1 MNIDEALAIIE
12 TVLDDDEQLNDVQE
26 LIFKQCWLGRESYEE
41 IAKQGN
47 YDNEYIKSTAAKLW
61 KQLSEIFG
69 EKVKRNNLKSVLKR
83 YLRRK
88 SVTIHKTKI
97 IGVNVSGKSINEGD
111 IKGAKVFLDSCFGE
125 SHKSF
130 IKENESELS
139 ETIDNSEEKQLSE
152 TLTHLQKTEYF
163 WKKWRFHS
171 LEQVKIAEA
180 LDRAGVLFFPNSK
193 AQLPNFEDQPYK
205 QVDFLICYNSKLGV
219 LEIQYSDTEKQE
231 QRDYFLSKQ
240 GIFLIE
246 YCDPVQCLEDPD
258 QIVQEFII
266 KFI

>member
-1 MNIDEALAIIE
+1 M
-12 TVLDDDEQLNDVQE
+12 
-26 LIFKQCWLGRESYEE
+26 
-41 IAKQGN
+41 
-47 YDNEYIKSTAAKLW
+47 W
-61 KQLSEIFG
+61 KQLSEVFG

-83 YLRRK
+83 YLRRQ
-88 SVTIHKTKI
+88 SVTINKTKI
-97 IGVNVSGKSINEGD
+97 IGVNVSGKTGD
-111 IKGAKVFLDSCFGE
+111 KVSRNVKLYTCFSN
-125 SHKSF
+125 SHKSV
-130 IKENESELS
+130 IKENKSEPS
-139 ETIDNSEEKQLSE
+139 EIIDNSEEKQLSE

-163 WKKWRFHS
+163 WKKWCFHS

-180 LDRAGVLFFPNSK
+180 LDSAGVMFFPNSK
-193 AQLPNFEDQPYK
+193 AQLPNCEDQPYK

>member
-41 IAKQGN
+41 IAKVGN

-61 KQLSEIFG
+61 KQLSEVFG

-83 YLRRK
+83 YLRRQ
-88 SVTIHKTKI
+88 SLTINKTKI
-97 IGVNVSGKSINEGD
+97 IGVNVSGKT
-111 IKGAKVFLDSCFGE
+111 GAKVSRNVGLYSCFSD

-130 IKENESELS
+130 IKENKSEPS
-139 ETIDNSEEKQLSE
+139 EIIDNSEEKQLSE

-163 WKKWRFHS
+163 WKEWRFHS

-180 LDRAGVLFFPNSK
+180 LDRAGVMFFPNSK

-205 QVDFLICYNSKLGV
+205 QVDFLIYYNSKLGV

-231 QRDYFLSKQ
+231 QRDNFLSKQ
-240 GIFLIE
+240 GILLIE

-258 QIVQEFII
+258 RVVQEFII

>member
-41 IAKQGN
+41 IAKVGN

-61 KQLSEIFG
+61 KQLSEVFG

-83 YLRRK
+83 YLRRQ
-88 SVTIHKTKI
+88 SLTIHKTKI
-97 IGVNVSGKSINEGD
+97 IGVNVSGKTGD
-111 IKGAKVFLDSCFGE
+111 KVSRNVKLYSCFSN
-125 SHKSF
+125 SHKSV
-130 IKENESELS
+130 IKENKSEPS
-139 ETIDNSEEKQLSE
+139 EIIDSSEEKQLSE
-152 TLTHLQKTEYF
+152 TLTHLEKTEYF

-180 LDRAGVLFFPNSK
+180 LDRAGVMFFPNSK

-205 QVDFLICYNSKLGV
+205 QVDFLIYYNSKLGV
-219 LEIQYSDTEKQE
+219 LEIQYSDIEKQE
-231 QRDYFLSKQ
+231 QRDNFLSKQ
-240 GIFLIE
+240 GIFLIK
-246 YCDPVQCLEDPD
+246 YCDPVQCLENPD
-258 QIVQEFII
+258 QVVQEFII

>member
-41 IAKQGN
+41 IAKVGN

-61 KQLSEIFG
+61 KQLSEVFG

-83 YLRRK
+83 YLRRQ
-88 SVTIHKTKI
+88 SLTINKTKI
-97 IGVNVSGKSINEGD
+97 IGVNVSGKT
-111 IKGAKVFLDSCFGE
+111 GAKVSRNVGLYSCF
-125 SHKSF
+125 SDPHKSF
-130 IKENESELS
+130 IKENKSEPS
-139 ETIDNSEEKQLSE
+139 EIIDNSEEKQLSE

-163 WKKWRFHS
+163 WKEWRFHS

-180 LDRAGVLFFPNSK
+180 LDRAGVMFFPNSK

-205 QVDFLICYNSKLGV
+205 QVDFLIYYNSKLGV

-231 QRDYFLSKQ
+231 QRDNFLSKQ
-240 GIFLIE
+240 GILLIE

-258 QIVQEFII
+258 RVVQEFII

>member
-26 LIFKQCWLGRESYEE
+26 LIFKQCWLGRESYQE

-61 KQLSEIFG
+61 KQLSEVFG

-83 YLRRK
+83 YLRRQ
-88 SVTIHKTKI
+88 SLTIHKTKI
-97 IGVNVSGKSINEGD
+97 IGVNVSGKTGD
-111 IKGAKVFLDSCFGE
+111 KVSRNVKLYSCFSN
-125 SHKSF
+125 SHKSV
-130 IKENESELS
+130 IKENKSEPS
-139 ETIDNSEEKQLSE
+139 EIIDNSEEKQLSE

-163 WKKWRFHS
+163 WKKWCFHS

-180 LDRAGVLFFPNSK
+180 LDRAGVMFFPNSK
-193 AQLPNFEDQPYK
+193 AQLPNCEDQPYK

>member
-61 KQLSEIFG
+61 KQLSEVFE

-83 YLRRK
+83 YLRRQ
-88 SVTIHKTKI
+88 SLTIHKTKI
-97 IGVNVSGKSINEGD
+97 IGVNVSGKTGD
-111 IKGAKVFLDSCFGE
+111 KVFRNVRLYSCFNE

-139 ETIDNSEEKQLSE
+139 ETIDDFEEKQLSE

>member
-1 MNIDEALAIIE
+1 MNIDEALTIIE

-47 YDNEYIKSTAAKLW
+47 YHNEYIKSTAAKLW
-61 KQLSEIFG
+61 KQLSEVFG

-83 YLRRK
+83 YLRRQ
-88 SVTIHKTKI
+88 SLTIHKTKI
-97 IGVNVSGKSINEGD
+97 IGVNVSGKT
-111 IKGAKVFLDSCFGE
+111 GAKVSRDVGLYSCFNYP
-125 SHKSF
+125 HKSV
-130 IKENESELS
+130 IKENKSEPS
-139 ETIDNSEEKQLSE
+139 EIIDNSEEKQLSE

-163 WKKWRFHS
+163 WKKWYFHS

-231 QRDYFLSKQ
+231 KRDYFLSKQ

>member
-61 KQLSEIFG
+61 KQLSEVFG

-83 YLRRK
+83 YLRRQ
-88 SVTIHKTKI
+88 SVTINKTKI
-97 IGVNVSGKSINEGD
+97 IGVNVSGKTGD
-111 IKGAKVFLDSCFGE
+111 KVSRNVKLYSCFSN
-125 SHKSF
+125 SHKSV
-130 IKENESELS
+130 IKENKSEPS
-139 ETIDNSEEKQLSE
+139 EIIDNSEEKQLSE

-163 WKKWRFHS
+163 WKKWCFHS

-180 LDRAGVLFFPNSK
+180 LDRAGVMFFPNSK
-193 AQLPNFEDQPYK
+193 AQLPNCEDQPYK

>member
-12 TVLDDDEQLNDVQE
+12 TVLDDNEQLNDVQE
-26 LIFKQCWLGRESYEE
+26 LIFKQCWLGRESYQE
-41 IAKQGN
+41 IAKVGN

-61 KQLSEIFG
+61 KQLSEGFG

-83 YLRRK
+83 YLRRQ
-88 SVTIHKTKI
+88 SLTIHKTKI
-97 IGVNVSGKSINEGD
+97 IGVNVSGKI
-111 IKGAKVFLDSCFGE
+111 GAKVSRNVGLYSCFNYP
-125 SHKSF
+125 HKSV
-130 IKENESELS
+130 IKENKSELS
-139 ETIDNSEEKQLSE
+139 EIIDSSEEKQLSE
-152 TLTHLQKTEYF
+152 TLTHLEETEYF

-240 GIFLIE
+240 GILLIE